1 MFPEYWT
8 QHNSPVKPLPCC
20 CVCMCVYNW
29 EIWGRWSGK
38 AGKNSKFEASQS
50 ETDETRLF
58 PLSRSWKEDDW
69 VWESW
74 SKGTV
79 THSSAAGLLRHELD
93 TVWVELCPQ
102 TQAPALAWK
111 PGEAPRS
118 AQHICTE
125 TALCCWWADRLLLIL
140 AQPDATSSKDVR
152 YLKLSGGFCS
162 AQLWKNKMS
171 RHLYQQA
178 HL

>member
-1 MFPEYWT
+1 
-8 QHNSPVKPLPCC
+8 
-20 CVCMCVYNW
+20 MCVYNW

-125 TALCCWWADRLLLIL
+125 TALCCWWADRSLLIL